1 MTAYLCVAV
10 SCYIF
15 TARRV
20 CIMRTMPWQDVCLS
34 VRLSQAGIESHHH
47 FSSLFRL
54 LKKLTKRNFYN
65 RGRHTRYV
73 NNVNN
78 VIDNT

>member
-1 MTAYLCVAV
+1 MLVETTAC
-10 SCYIF
+10 IF

-20 CIMRTMPWQDVCLS
+20 CIVRTMPWQDVCLS

-47 FSSLFRL
+47 FSSSFRL